1 MDKYNN
7 TFNTKQANIEKL
19 IEEESDLSELDG
31 QSHADSF
38 FLLKDNYQGLK
49 PKDNTAE
56 QTLLYNEKKEEIHA
70 PESIHEKSGPP

>member
-31 QSHADSF
+31 
-38 FLLKDNYQGLK
+38 
-49 PKDNTAE
+49 
-56 QTLLYNEKKEEIHA
+56 
-70 PESIHEKSGPP
+70 